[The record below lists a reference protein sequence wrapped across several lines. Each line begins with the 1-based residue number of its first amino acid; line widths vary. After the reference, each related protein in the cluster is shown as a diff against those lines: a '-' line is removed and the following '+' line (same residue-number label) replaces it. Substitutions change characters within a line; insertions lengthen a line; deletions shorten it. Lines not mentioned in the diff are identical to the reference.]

1 MSLWEKKPYL
11 SVSFFAP
18 APSIGTSL
26 IGTEDANST
35 IAPVG
40 NPATTKIASTFL
52 FLSASVAA
60 LPFRASALTSFSLKP
75 LASKINNA
83 ST

>member
-1 MSLWEKKPYL
+1 M

-26 IGTEDANST
+26 IGTDDANST

-40 NPATTKIASTFL
+40 KPATTNIASTFL
-52 FLSASVAA
+52 FLRASVAA
-60 LPFRASALTSFSLKP
+60 LPFSASALTSFSLKP